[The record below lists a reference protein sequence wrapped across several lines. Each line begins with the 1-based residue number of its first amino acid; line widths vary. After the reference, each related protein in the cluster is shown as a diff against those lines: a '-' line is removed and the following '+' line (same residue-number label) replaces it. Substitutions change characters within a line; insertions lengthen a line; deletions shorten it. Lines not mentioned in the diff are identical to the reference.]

1 MVVIS
6 YIKDEVERDEFYAAA
21 FMDSGADGVCDC
33 GAPVAPTVV
42 SALPDGFGVT
52 MVCGIRLLAV
62 QSASSAGLPC
72 STGEADLAIVL
83 RRTMAFMTLLL
94 DAYEFEG

>member
-52 MVCGIRLLAV
+52 MVLRNPLARRPIRQQRGITLQHRRGGSRD
-62 QSASSAGLPC
+62 SASPLHGFHDVA
-72 STGEADLAIVL
+72 A
-83 RRTMAFMTLLL
+83 
-94 DAYEFEG
+94 